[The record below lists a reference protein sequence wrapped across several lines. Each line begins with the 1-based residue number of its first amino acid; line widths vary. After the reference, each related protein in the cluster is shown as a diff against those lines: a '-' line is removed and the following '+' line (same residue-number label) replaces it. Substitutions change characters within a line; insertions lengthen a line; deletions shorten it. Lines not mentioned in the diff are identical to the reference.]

1 MTPLITPRR
10 DGRGDAE
17 SARLWKLAGLGMT
30 MTSEVIGGAIVG
42 WGLDALFGTS
52 PVLLITFTVLGVGVG
67 MVGFI
72 RSAVGASGAA
82 GREATRRV
90 AEGRAA
96 PLPEPREGPAGEDRL
111 WTEHTPDRESTP

>member
-1 MTPLITPRR
+1 MTPPTPSRR
-10 DGRGDAE
+10 DARGDAE

-42 WGLDALFGTS
+42 WGLDALFGTG
-52 PVLLITFTVLGVGVG
+52 PVLLIVFTVLGVGVG

-72 RSAVGASGAA
+72 RSAVGATGEA

-90 AEGRAA
+90 AEGRAV
-96 PLPEPREGPAGEDRL
+96 PLPEASEGPEAPDAAGETDRRE
-111 WTEHTPDRESTP
+111 TTP

>member
-1 MTPLITPRR
+1 MAPLTPARR
-10 DGRGDAE
+10 DARGDAE
-17 SARLWKLAGLGMT
+17 SARLWKLAGIGMT

-42 WGLDALFGTS
+42 WGLDALFGTG
-52 PVLLITFTVLGVGVG
+52 PVLLIVFTVLGVGVG

-72 RSAVGASGAA
+72 RSAVGASGEA

-96 PLPEPREGPAGEDRL
+96 PLPEAEDGPDAEDGPQPRD
-111 WTEHTPDRESTP
+111 TSDRETTP